1 MKISRYAISGWIVAI
16 GLGLAGCGDLAKT
29 IGSLENPNGT
39 QTPKAPPLS
48 LPPDYNLRPPVPG
61 GRGDPNRVNVD
72 QARQTLFKKEVPK
85 AGEGVAETRSAGE
98 AALLSKAAAPGRPV
112 ADIRSEV
119 DEETE
124 GLKESESGFVDKV
137 LKWDEEGAEGEAQT
151 DEGFLKS
158 VIVTEE
164 KPIIKR
170 K

>member
-1 MKISRYAISGWIVAI
+1 MNISRYAISGLIVAV

-29 IGSLENPNGT
+29 IGSLENPDGT

-72 QARQTLFKKEVPK
+72 QARQTLFKKEAPKPGEAVP
-85 AGEGVAETRSAGE
+85 ESRSAGE
-98 AALLSKAAAPGRPV
+98 AALLSKAVAPGRP
-112 ADIRSEV
+112 AANIRSEI

-124 GLKESESGFVDKV
+124 SLKESESGFVDKV
-137 LKWDEEGAEGEAQT
+137 LNWDEEGAEGVLQE